1 MPLLWYFNFM
11 PINISGELPDG
22 SGYVETYV
30 GHTLGGINHFE
41 TAEEAEVAAWST
53 LSRNPNLGLILAEE
67 AARADIKAQNP
78 YAKYENMSIPR
89 LFFEAIKSI
98 RFGRPR

>member
-1 MPLLWYFNFM
+1 VVFLFYM

-41 TAEEAEVAAWST
+41 TAEEAENAAWST
-53 LSRNPNLGLILAEE
+53 LTDNPNLGLVLAEE
-67 AARADIKAQNP
+67 AARAEREAQNP
-78 YAKYENMSIPR
+78 YARFNDMSYPR
-89 LFFEAIKSI
+89 LLLEAIKSI
-98 RFGRPR
+98 RIGRPR